1 MTLIP
6 IQLYVRS
13 FVCCCIVYTF
23 VVVVVVVLI
32 CYTSI
37 YYSCICLQYKSDSI
51 EKMRQAIRDKTKEM
65 GLEKSVLS
73 KQVIQQASA
82 RAMRGESPNLNNN
95 NNALDLTK
103 IRGNIPDNMP
113 TVLYDPEDEMS
124 SQEQIEVDPVGQTSL
139 LNQFQN
145 ELSNAKWPTAGAVV
159 REVGIMILVV
169 AATAALIILWDAF
182 LRDFYTNELHL
193 IPTKEEIN
201 TRFEGLELYVV

>member
-1 MTLIP
+1 
-6 IQLYVRS
+6 
-13 FVCCCIVYTF
+13 
-23 VVVVVVVLI
+23 
-32 CYTSI
+32 
-37 YYSCICLQYKSDSI
+37 
-51 EKMRQAIRDKTKEM
+51 MRQAIRDKTKEM

-82 RAMRGESPNLNNN
+82 RAMRGESPNLNNY

-124 SQEQIEVDPVGQTSL
+124 SQERIEVDPVGQTSL

-201 TRFEGLELYVV
+201 TRFEGLELYVLVVV